1 MPRPGRKAAWEDRFE
16 RLWSKWDTHEY
27 NSIEELEKSLE
38 KLKTEKEQKSPNCQ
52 EFPITV
58 AEIEEYLAFV
68 EILKRR

>member
-16 RLWSKWDTHEY
+16 RLRPKWDTHEY
-27 NSIEELEKSLE
+27 NIEELEKSLE

-52 EFPITV
+52 EFHITV
-58 AEIEEYLAFV
+58 AEIEEYLAFL